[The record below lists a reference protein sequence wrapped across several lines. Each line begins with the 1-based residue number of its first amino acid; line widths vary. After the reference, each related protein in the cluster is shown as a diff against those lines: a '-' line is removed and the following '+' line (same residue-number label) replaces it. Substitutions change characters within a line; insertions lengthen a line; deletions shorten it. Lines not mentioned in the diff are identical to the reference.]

1 MSKSYKLKKVIVKDE
16 YKFLAVILVLLAAGL
31 LLLPKYEKHEGIKPE
46 LLLGNAVSSER
57 YISTDELAEKIINQ
71 DPSFLLIDVRDEES
85 YAKYSIPN
93 SINIPLAKLLDEDSE
108 SYLNQDEFDVVLFS
122 NDNFYANQAWLL
134 CNRLEFKNLRVL
146 NGGVNNWYNTIINPV
161 KPTENQA
168 AIAFKL
174 YSFRK
179 AASMYFGV
187 SYLDQVI
194 SPTKKTAPKK
204 VITVRKKKKKV
215 AEGGC

>member
-1 MSKSYKLKKVIVKDE
+1 MSKSYKLKKVIVKAE
-16 YKFLAVILVLLAAGL
+16 YKFLAIILVLLAAGL
-31 LLLPKYEKHEGIKPE
+31 VLLPKYEKHEGINPE
-46 LLLGNAVSSER
+46 ILLGNAVSSER

-71 DPSFLLIDVRDEES
+71 DPSFLLIDVRSEES

-134 CNRLEFKNLRVL
+134 CNRLEFKNIRVL
-146 NGGVNNWYNTIINPV
+146 NGGINTWFNTIINPT

-168 AIAFKL
+168 AVDFEL

-187 SYLDQVI
+187 FYMDQVI
-194 SPTKKTAPKK
+194 TPAKKTAPKK
-204 VITVRKKKKKV
+204 VVTVKKKKKKV